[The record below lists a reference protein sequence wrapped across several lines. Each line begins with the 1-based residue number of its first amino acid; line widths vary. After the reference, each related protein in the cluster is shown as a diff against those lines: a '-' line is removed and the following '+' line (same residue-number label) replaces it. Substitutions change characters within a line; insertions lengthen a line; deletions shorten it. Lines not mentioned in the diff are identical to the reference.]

1 MPAVTAVPAAST
13 LARSFLHAVL
23 ARDDPAL
30 RRLLA
35 DDVWVRAMLVREII
49 ERHDADGA
57 VELFRGWFGRAHELQ
72 VLHASTHPA
81 ATREAV
87 AYRLRLRPDWA
98 PDVWHVIEQSGY
110 ARFHHGRIRR
120 LDLVCTG
127 FVPEHELERHGHGA
141 W

>member
-1 MPAVTAVPAAST
+1 MPTLTATPPPST
-13 LARSFLHAVL
+13 LARGFLHAVL
-23 ARDDPAL
+23 TRDDPAL

-49 ERHDADGA
+49 ERHDA
-57 VELFRGWFGRAHELQ
+57 VELFRGWFGGAHELQ

-87 AYRLRLRPDWA
+87 AYRLRLRPAWA

-110 ARFHHGRIRR
+110 ARFDAGRIRR

-127 FVPEHELERHGHGA
+127 FVPEHELERHREGA
-141 W
+141 R